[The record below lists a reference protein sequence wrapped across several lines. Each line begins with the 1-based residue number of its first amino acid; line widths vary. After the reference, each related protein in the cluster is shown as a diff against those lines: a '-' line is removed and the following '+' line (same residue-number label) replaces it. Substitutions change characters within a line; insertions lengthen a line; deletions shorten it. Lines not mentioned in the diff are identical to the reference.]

1 VIRVYSDGLS
11 AGLLG
16 RHGARGATFAGD
28 PQAPPE
34 RAVSLTMP
42 MRLASWNH
50 AFGLHPIFDMNLP
63 EGYVRER
70 LRLAF
75 AKATGQFDDY
85 DLLAI
90 TGRSQVGRL
99 RFSPAGVPLDEHVP
113 FQSIAEVLRHRRGG
127 DLLDHLLRTF
137 AEHSGISGV
146 QPKVLVRDAVDAFD
160 AASARGTPPEA
171 PADTRLSMSFRGA
184 THIVKLWD
192 PLEYPEL
199 AANEFFCLEAAR
211 RCGLEV
217 PRFRLADNG
226 AALVIDRF
234 DLRPDGAWRG
244 LEDFCVLNG
253 RGTADKYRGSY
264 ETALVKR
271 LRQFVPEADFFAEA
285 ERLFRL
291 IVLNCAVRNGDAHLK
306 NFALLYDAVEGP
318 ARLAPVYDI
327 VTTTAYLPAD
337 GLALTLDGSTRWPSG
352 RKLAAFGTIHCGLTP
367 RRIAEVFEATAD
379 ACAETLPALADHAAE
394 HPNFAPVAL
403 AMRRAWSEGIAALGE
418 KTTHPGPTPGGGVS

>member
-1 VIRVYSDGLS
+1 MIRVYSDGLS

-16 RHGARGATFAGD
+16 RHGPRGTTFAGD
-28 PQAPPE
+28 PEAPAQ
-34 RAVSLTMP
+34 RAVSMTMP
-42 MRLASWNH
+42 MRLASWNQP
-50 AFGLHPIFDMNLP
+50 FGLHPIFEMNLP
-63 EGYVRER
+63 EGFVRER

-85 DLLAI
+85 DLLAV

-146 QPKVLVRDAVDAFD
+146 QPKVLVRDGVDAFD
-160 AASARGTPPEA
+160 AAALDADDLDAPRGTAPEA
-171 PADTRLSMSFRGA
+171 PADARLSLSFRGA

-199 AANEFFCLEAAR
+199 AANEYYCLQVAR

-226 AALVIDRF
+226 AALVVDRF

-244 LEDFCVLNG
+244 VEDFCVLNA
-253 RGTADKYRGSY
+253 RGTAEKYRGSY

-291 IVLNCAVRNGDAHLK
+291 IVVNCAVRNGDAHLK
-306 NFALLYDAVEGP
+306 NFALVYDAVDGP

-337 GLALTLDGSTRWPSG
+337 GLALTLDGSTRWPNAK
-352 RKLAAFGTIHCGLTP
+352 KLAAFGTVHCGLSP
-367 RRIAEVFEATAD
+367 RKVAEVFEATAD
-379 ACAETLPALADHAAE
+379 ACADTMPAVRRRAAE
-394 HPNFAPVAL
+394 HPDFAPVAE
-403 AMRRAWSEGIAALGE
+403 AMCRAWSDGLSTSLGRSA
-418 KTTHPGPTPGGGVS
+418 P